1 MSIEKFK
8 RGVINMLKLNLK
20 HTKIDEKEL
29 MKYREKVQNAHRELH
44 EIANKEDEFARM
56 GEPSYKF

>member
-1 MSIEKFK
+1 
-8 RGVINMLKLNLK
+8 MLKLNLK

-44 EIANKEDEFARM
+44 EIADKEDEFARM
-56 GEPSYKF
+56 DEPSYKFW